1 MANLVSLLSPTS
13 LLQNY
18 LGAMF
23 PRCPCLGLQ
32 LNRKMKEKL
41 VLRCVCVCVCV
52 CVCRGSFTSLCFPPF
67 LQPPGYLN
75 SVSCWSP
82 ACVTLSIL
90 SCCLL
95 NPWRGTRDSNILVD
109 HWNLGE
115 VSRKATL
122 SSSRG
127 KPSHLGRVFRPGFC
141 WKRDICAFLTGS
153 QKSTEYL
160 IFYRENFKPIVSSS
174 LWPYGL

>member
-13 LLQNY
+13 LLPNY

-32 LNRKMKEKL
+32 LNRKMKEQL
-41 VLRCVCVCVCV
+41 VLWCVCVCVCV
-52 CVCRGSFTSLCFPPF
+52 CVEGLSPHSASLLSFNLLATWIPCPVGPL
-67 LQPPGYLN
+67 L
-75 SVSCWSP
+75 V
-82 ACVTLSIL
+82 VTLSIL
-90 SCCLL
+90 SWCLL
-95 NPWRGTRDSNILVD
+95 NPCRGTRDSNVLVD

-127 KPSHLGRVFRPGFC
+127 KPSHLGRVFRPRFC
-141 WKRDICAFLTGS
+141 WKRDICSFLTGS

-160 IFYRENFKPIVSSS
+160 MFYRENFKPIVSSS
-174 LWPYGL
+174 LRPYGL